1 MRSTNVPPPDQSYWL
16 DEDPDFPY
24 ATWKYEVAN
33 GDTRA
38 GYWEW
43 SQAGH
48 QCDSDL
54 EGDPEVA
61 DKEVPNL
68 VAT

>member
-1 MRSTNVPPPDQSYWL
+1 MQSLNVPPEGQSYWQS
-16 DEDPDFPY
+16 EDPDFPF
-24 ATWKYEVAN
+24 ADWQKEVAN

-43 SQAGH
+43 AQAGR

-54 EGDPEVA
+54 EGQPEV
-61 DKEVPNL
+61 
-68 VAT
+68 